1 MKLNV
6 DLFYPIGSIYMSV
19 NSISPDILFGGQW
32 EQIKDRFLL
41 ACGDIY
47 ENDKTGGEAT
57 HKLTI
62 NEMPSHNHGLYT
74 DTLPGNTS
82 NSWGVETTLRG
93 STVYANNQ
101 RMTYT
106 GNNQVHNNMPPYL
119 TVYVWKRIA

>member
-6 DLFYPIGSIYMSV
+6 DLFYPIGSIYMSI
-19 NSISPDILFGGQW
+19 NSVSPDILFGGQW

-47 ENDKTGGEAT
+47 ENDKTGGEAS

-62 NEMPSHNHGLYT
+62 PEMPSHSHEIYGYYNMTPSG
-74 DTLPGNTS
+74 GNYVAGAVVAS
-82 NSWGVETTLRG
+82 YPQHYGNYPA
-93 STVYANNQ
+93 STGGNQ
-101 RMTYT
+101 P
-106 GNNQVHNNMPPYL
+106 HNNMPPYL